1 MKTLLMLGAA
11 FALSVTAANAEC
23 PPNYMP
29 YGPLCAA
36 TGYDNTDPDKPAPT
50 IDPDKP
56 ALVADPN
63 EPAPTRR
70 IITQLFDTNGKRIGQ
85 MVQDGDVVSYFNTVP
100 AWPLI
105 PQLSERTRWSRHID
119 AVTEVN
125 RRMGND
131 PNANAVDKP
140 GGIGSDYVASRPAE
154 PQQQTADCS
163 LAATPELEAQCRGD
177 EVVVAK

>member
-11 FALSVTAANAEC
+11 FALSVTTANAEC

-36 TGYDNTDPDKPAPT
+36 PGYDNTDPNKPAPT

-56 ALVADPN
+56 AVVAHP
-63 EPAPTRR
+63 EKPAPTRR

-85 MVQDGDVVSYFNTVP
+85 MVQDGDVVSYFYTVP

-105 PQLSERTRWSRHID
+105 PQLSERPWSPRVLSTTDVLRILGATR
-119 AVTEVN
+119 
-125 RRMGND
+125 
-131 PNANAVDKP
+131 
-140 GGIGSDYVASRPAE
+140 
-154 PQQQTADCS
+154 
-163 LAATPELEAQCRGD
+163 RGC
-177 EVVVAK
+177 